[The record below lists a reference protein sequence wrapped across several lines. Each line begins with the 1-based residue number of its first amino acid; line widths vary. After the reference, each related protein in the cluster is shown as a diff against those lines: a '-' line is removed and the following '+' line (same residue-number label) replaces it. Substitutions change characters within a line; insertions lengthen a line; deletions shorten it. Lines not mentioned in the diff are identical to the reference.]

1 MADSSIE
8 GVANLDTK
16 SLIGFGAVA
25 LVGYFALPKILGMFG
40 QTSPDISKASEM
52 TISTNGTPGT
62 FSPTSAAIVDN
73 AYLSVPLAN
82 DALMES
88 YAMQGSR
95 NPNGW
100 TAQSLLGNKYVDAMQ
115 SSGMLDSYQG
125 IYGVV
130 GS

>member
-16 SLIGFGAVA
+16 SLIGFGAIA

-40 QTSPDISKASEM
+40 QTSPDMSKASEM

-62 FSPTSAAIVDN
+62 FSPTNAAIVDN
-73 AYLSVPLAN
+73 AYLEVPIAN
-82 DALMES
+82 DVLMENYS
-88 YAMQGSR
+88 MQGSR

-100 TAQSLLGNKYVDAMQ
+100 TATSLMGNKYVEAMKT
-115 SSGMLDSYQG
+115 SGMLDSYQG
-125 IYGVV
+125 VYGVV
-130 GS
+130 GA